1 MLIYI
6 HGLNSSSRSSKAGL
20 LRERMTALGR
30 AADYVCP
37 DLPHRPRRALERLE
51 AVMTGAR
58 APVALVG
65 SSLGGYYATCLAER
79 HRVRAVLV
87 NPAVRPYEGLGAG
100 FITRAQ
106 NTGIVEEYDP
116 AKDQWGAL
124 KAPMPTPRNAT
135 AWGTHEGKIYVA
147 GGEERFGAGSWQRT
161 FRAVEAFDPKTNSWS
176 TLPPMRYPRHGL
188 AGDIL
193 DGKFHLVSGDVA
205 SGGGPGTKLH
215 TNAHEVLDIDAR

>member
-37 DLPHRPRRALERLE
+37 DLPHRPQRALETLD
-51 AVMTGAR
+51 ALITGAP

-87 NPAVRPYEGLGAG
+87 NPAVQPYEGLGALRG
-100 FITRAQ
+100 PQQNLYTGERYELTQAHLDELLDMEVGAITRPERYLLLVQ
-106 NTGIVEEYDP
+106 TGD
-116 AKDQWGAL
+116 
-124 KAPMPTPRNAT
+124 
-135 AWGTHEGKIYVA
+135 
-147 GGEERFGAGSWQRT
+147 
-161 FRAVEAFDPKTNSWS
+161 
-176 TLPPMRYPRHGL
+176 
-188 AGDIL
+188 
-193 DGKFHLVSGDVA
+193 
-205 SGGGPGTKLH
+205 
-215 TNAHEVLDIDAR
+215 EVLDYRQAVERYRGCRQRVIEGGDHGFSDFGDYVDTVLEFCGVIRFN